1 MKYDTVE
8 LLNQWIR
15 GWCLFVQT
23 HKGFLDT
30 FDRSYYFLKLGK
42 VYRKYVIN
50 GLIKC
55 K

>member
-1 MKYDTVE
+1 MIQ
-8 LLNQWIR
+8 LNYWIS
-15 GWCLFVQT
+15 GLEDDVSLFVQT
-23 HKGFLDT
+23 HEGFLDT
-30 FDRSYYFLKLGK
+30 FDRSYYFLKMGK